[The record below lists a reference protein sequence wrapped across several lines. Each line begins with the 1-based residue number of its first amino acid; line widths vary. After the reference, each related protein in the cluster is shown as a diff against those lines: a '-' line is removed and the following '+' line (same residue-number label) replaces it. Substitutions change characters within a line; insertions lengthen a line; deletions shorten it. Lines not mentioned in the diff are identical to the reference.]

1 MASMH
6 NVPVYRCVSTITEN
20 TLLNPGGCASAV
32 QKRCRADTDGQD
44 EVGVPPPKTAIELA
58 MEEAEEYER
67 RKEAEQ
73 RRLLGGA
80 TV

>member
-1 MASMH
+1 MFGKRAFDEG
-6 NVPVYRCVSTITEN
+6 NR
-20 TLLNPGGCASAV
+20 CASAV

-73 RRLLGGA
+73 RRLQQLKLESLDKEK
-80 TV
+80 TRWYL

>member
-1 MASMH
+1 MH
-6 NVPVYRCVSTITEN
+6 RPSRSVVALTQTGKMKLV
-20 TLLNPGGCASAV
+20 
-32 QKRCRADTDGQD
+32 CR
-44 EVGVPPPKTAIELA
+44 PPKTAIELA

>member
-1 MASMH
+1 MFGK
-6 NVPVYRCVSTITEN
+6 E
-20 TLLNPGGCASAV
+20 LLTKGIRCASAV
-32 QKRCRADTDGQD
+32 QKRCRADTDGLRQ
-44 EVGVPPPKTAIELA
+44 VGAAAPKTAIELA